1 GRQLTDD
8 DVTLIAD
15 ELAFSPDPDSAAEIR
30 KAIKAITRMNVGEP
44 DVERVRA
51 RLAADRLPRAA
62 NHGPPTTG
70 RPPRAAHHG
79 LSVSRRPRRSAPHRA
94 RCASTGRDARSGGG
108 RRPRRRAAPAG

>member
-1 GRQLTDD
+1 MRFLSRLAKIASRLPTASLSGPPWHGNIPLFELLGRQLTDD

-62 NHGPPTTG
+62 NHGPLTTG
-70 RPPRAAHHG
+70 R
-79 LSVSRRPRRSAPHRA
+79 
-94 RCASTGRDARSGGG
+94 
-108 RRPRRRAAPAG
+108 